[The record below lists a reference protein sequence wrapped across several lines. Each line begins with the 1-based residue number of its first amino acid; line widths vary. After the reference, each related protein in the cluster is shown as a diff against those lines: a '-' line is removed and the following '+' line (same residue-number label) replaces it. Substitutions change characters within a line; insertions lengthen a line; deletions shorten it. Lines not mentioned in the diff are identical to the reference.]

1 MPQFEKVPAKK
12 LPSQRLI
19 REVMKKEQRLDE
31 TFNIDSDEKQVG
43 TDDINQ
49 SSGG

>member
-1 MPQFEKVPAKK
+1 M
-12 LPSQRLI
+12 
-19 REVMKKEQRLDE
+19 RESMNE

-49 SSGG
+49 SSSEQLEPMQVEVKQIS